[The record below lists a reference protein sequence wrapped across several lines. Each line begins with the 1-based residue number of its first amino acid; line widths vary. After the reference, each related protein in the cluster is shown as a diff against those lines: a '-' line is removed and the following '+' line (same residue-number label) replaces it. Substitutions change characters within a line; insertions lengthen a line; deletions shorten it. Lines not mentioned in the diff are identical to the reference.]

1 MFFLLETHVSGARG
15 NQIRGKIGFDRS
27 FLVDAVG
34 HAGGIWCL
42 WDSSV
47 WSVDVLEHDKQFV
60 HLKVSSNNSNPWL
73 ITAIY
78 GSPQW
83 ATRRTLCQSLKLYAA
98 NVNLPWCLVGDFNAM
113 LHNHKKSGGALSN
126 NHCACKEFQECVV
139 ACGLIDFGFAAWPY
153 TWKRGNLVESEQN
166 RGRRLFRFLAAW
178 ITHPDFGNAVGAS
191 WNNQGSW
198 AEGIVNF
205 NNRIKEWNKSLF
217 SDIFRRK
224 HRILRRLQGFNS
236 SLGHSHNSYLDKL
249 QKELWVEYEQILLQ
263 EEFLW
268 FQKARSKWI
277 NFGDRNTKF
286 FHGSTMVRRCRN
298 KIVSLQNDTSD
309 WITEKVTLEH
319 MATSFFYNLY
329 TDNTNHT
336 PFILKNMFPTMNS
349 SDNNSLGRNVTD
361 EEIKDAMFNI
371 GSWKAPGKDGLQAIF
386 YQSEWNKT
394 GSDVCNLTKNIFQHP
409 DKVEEEVEKC
419 HEQVGYA

>member
-15 NQIRGKIGFDRS
+15 NQIRGKIGFDKS

-47 WSVDVLEHDKQFV
+47 WSVDVLEHHKQFV

-73 ITAIY
+73 ITAVY

-83 ATRRTLCQSLKLYAA
+83 ATRRMLCQSLKLYVA

-126 NHCACKEFQECVV
+126 NHCACKEFQECVA
-139 ACGLIDFGFAAWPY
+139 ACGLIDLGFAGWPY
-153 TWKRGNLVESEQN
+153 TWKRGNLVERLDRDLSNLEWQLAFPEAIVKHMPMLKSDHSPICLQLSPVSEQN
-166 RGRRLFRFLAAW
+166 RGRRPFCFLAAL
-178 ITHPDFGNAVGAS
+178 IMHPDFGNAVGAS

-205 NNRIKEWNKSLF
+205 KNRIKEWNKSLF
-217 SDIFRRK
+217 GDIFRQK

-249 QKELWVEYEQILLQ
+249 QKELWVEYE
-263 EEFLW
+263 
-268 FQKARSKWI
+268 
-277 NFGDRNTKF
+277 
-286 FHGSTMVRRCRN
+286 
-298 KIVSLQNDTSD
+298 
-309 WITEKVTLEH
+309 
-319 MATSFFYNLY
+319 
-329 TDNTNHT
+329 
-336 PFILKNMFPTMNS
+336 
-349 SDNNSLGRNVTD
+349 
-361 EEIKDAMFNI
+361 
-371 GSWKAPGKDGLQAIF
+371 
-386 YQSEWNKT
+386 
-394 GSDVCNLTKNIFQHP
+394 
-409 DKVEEEVEKC
+409 
-419 HEQVGYA
+419 